1 MDRETIWLIVGF
13 AGQACFTSR
22 FLIQWLV
29 SERQKKSIIPLAF
42 WYFSILG
49 GATLLSYAIYR
60 RDPVFILG
68 QSTGLII
75 YFRNLYF
82 IRREAA
88 QRSSCPKTA

>member
-1 MDRETIWLIVGF
+1 MDKDTIWLIVGF

-29 SERQKKSIIPLAF
+29 SEQQKKSIIPLAF

-60 RDPVFILG
+60 KDPVFILG
-68 QSTGLII
+68 QSTGLLI

-82 IRREAA
+82 IRREA
-88 QRSSCPKTA
+88 SNTLPCPKTL

>member
-1 MDRETIWLIVGF
+1 MDRETLWLIVGF

-22 FLIQWLV
+22 FLVQWLV

-42 WYFSILG
+42 WYFSIMG

-82 IRREAA
+82 IRREATKKV
-88 QRSSCPKTA
+88 S

>member
-1 MDRETIWLIVGF
+1 MDKETIWLIVGF

-22 FLIQWLV
+22 FLVQWLV

-42 WYFSILG
+42 WYFSIMG

-60 RDPVFILG
+60 KDPVFIIG

-88 QRSSCPKTA
+88 KKISCPKKA